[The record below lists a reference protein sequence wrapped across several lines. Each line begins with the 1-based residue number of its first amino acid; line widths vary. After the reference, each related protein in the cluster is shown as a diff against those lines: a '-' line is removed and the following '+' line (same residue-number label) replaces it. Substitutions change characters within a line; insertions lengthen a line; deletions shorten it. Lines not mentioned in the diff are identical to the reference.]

1 MSESR
6 SATDGEDFA
15 TVDLINEARRPILIA
30 RHREL
35 ITEMEAS
42 LSETY
47 ITGQTEHHRLKV
59 MIAELSS
66 DSEVSRI
73 QRTMKLLTED
83 EHYRDMSFQQGLVD
97 FLCLMREEGNVEIAA
112 LQMHGIG
119 VYRAVR
125 KLIIERQGE
134 APTLEELRELSIAA
148 VGLLMDPP
156 PPVFGRVGV
165 PQVFTRTF
173 IEQTL
178 KNLKQLRHGERPDV
192 TWLDADVGQAVTRAD
207 EDSVKH
213 LPEAERAAAVEFLVR
228 DRVRSRFY
236 RAVFLEYLSI
246 NEFDPEQPD
255 LPKTILAWLQNMA
268 ETPHLYPFL
277 QGQPDRQKA
286 FRIARLTQKIV
297 QVFEIYAR
305 VARAEADPRH
315 QVAFVGK
322 TTRER
327 LGYLTKQHEPPIP
340 LSTEL
345 SLATMLCPFKTFVEF
360 VQTRVQS
367 GDFVLPPDHKR

>member
-1 MSESR
+1 MPESR

-47 ITGQTEHHRLKV
+47 ITGQTEHHRLKT

-66 DSEVSRI
+66 ESEVRRI
-73 QRTMKLLTED
+73 ERTMKSLTED

-97 FLCLMREEGNVEIAA
+97 FLCLMREAGNVEIAA
-112 LQMHGIG
+112 LQMHAIG
-119 VYRAVR
+119 VYRTVR
-125 KLIIERQGE
+125 SLLNERQGE
-134 APTLEELRELSIAA
+134 PPTLAELRDLSIAA
-148 VGLLMDPP
+148 VGVLLDPP
-156 PPVFGRVGV
+156 PAVFGRLGV

-178 KNLKQLRHGERPDV
+178 KNIKHLRHGERPDV
-192 TWLDADVGQAVTRAD
+192 TWQDAEVGKAVTRAD
-207 EDSVKH
+207 EESVKH
-213 LPEAERAAAVEFLVR
+213 LPETERAAAIDFLIR

-236 RAVFLEYLSI
+236 RAVFLEFLSI
-246 NEFDPEQPD
+246 NEFDATQED
-255 LPKTILAWLQNMA
+255 LPSTVLAWLEGMA
-268 ETPHLYPFL
+268 ETPHLFPFL
-277 QGQPDRQKA
+277 QGQPDRQKS

-297 QVFEIYAR
+297 QLFEIYAR

-322 TTRER
+322 GTRER
-327 LGYLTKQHEPPIP
+327 LMHLTRQHEPPIP

-345 SLATMLCPFKTFVEF
+345 TLATLLCPFRTFVEF
-360 VQTRVQS
+360 VQTRVQA
-367 GDFVLPPDHKR
+367 GDFVLPPDPKR